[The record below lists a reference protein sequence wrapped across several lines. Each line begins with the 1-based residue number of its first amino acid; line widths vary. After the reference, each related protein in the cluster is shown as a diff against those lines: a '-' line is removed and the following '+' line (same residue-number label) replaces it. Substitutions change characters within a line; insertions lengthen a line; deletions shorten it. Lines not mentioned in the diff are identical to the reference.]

1 MTRAK
6 PLTGPQTHVT
16 TGALNRPGFGTYLG
30 LGILA
35 LFAIFPVLYVLLLS
49 LQTAREASSLPPTLL
64 PASPQI
70 SNFGAIAE
78 RIPLVK
84 LFFNSLVYSSS
95 TTLLLV
101 IISTMAAYALVK
113 LKIPGHQLLTSLFV
127 ASILFPPEVRAIPL
141 YTMIASWNWV
151 DTWAGLVLPLVATG
165 FGLFFMRQFM
175 LTIPDSVLEAARMD
189 GAGEIQVFLRMVMPM
204 SVPGMATL
212 TLFNFVFRWNDYMW
226 PLVVTRSQW
235 TTLPLGVLV
244 FKTSENLVP
253 WNLVAAAAVI
263 TLTPVLVLFVA
274 LRRQIMDGVALQ
286 AGK

>member
-1 MTRAK
+1 M
-6 PLTGPQTHVT
+6 
-16 TGALNRPGFGTYLG
+16 
-30 LGILA
+30 
-35 LFAIFPVLYVLLLS
+35 
-49 LQTAREASSLPPTLL
+49 
-64 PASPQI
+64 
-70 SNFGAIAE
+70 
-78 RIPLVK
+78 
-84 LFFNSLVYSSS
+84 
-95 TTLLLV
+95 
-101 IISTMAAYALVK
+101 
-113 LKIPGHQLLTSLFV
+113 
-127 ASILFPPEVRAIPL
+127 RAIPL